1 MKIIRLKAV
10 KVDSFWEKCVG
21 LIGKSENTCL
31 YLETRFGIHTI
42 GMRYK
47 IDILILDEK
56 NIVRKIKK
64 SLSPNKFFFWKPIYC
79 KVLEIP
85 SGLIDKNNILP
96 GDKIYLKLKSN
107 S

>member
-10 KVDSFWEKCVG
+10 KAGNFWEKCVG

-56 NIVRKIKK
+56 NIVRKIKI
-64 SLSPNKFFFWKPIYC
+64 SLPPNKFFFWNTIFR
-79 KVLEIP
+79 KVLELP
-85 SGLIDKNNILP
+85 SGSVNNKSIKL
-96 GDKIYLKLKSN
+96 GDKIYLKFLD
-107 S
+107 

>member
-10 KVDSFWEKCVG
+10 KAGNFREKCVG

-31 YLETRFGIHTI
+31 YLETRWGIHTI

-56 NIVRKIKK
+56 NIVRKIKI
-64 SLSPNKFFFWKPIYC
+64 SLPPNKFFFWNTIFRKA
-79 KVLEIP
+79 LELP
-85 SGLIDKNNILP
+85 SGSVNNKSIKL
-96 GDKIYLKLKSN
+96 GDKIYLKFLD
-107 S
+107 